1 MADVK
6 PGLTHRNLPLLLLL
20 AREAVITRFR
30 PVLQAH
36 GLTEQ
41 QWRIL
46 RVLVAEASLEP
57 RQIVRL
63 CGISSPSLAGILARM
78 EAQGLVTRE
87 GLAHDR
93 RRQAVSATA
102 KSRRLAARM
111 APQIEAVYARLEAQ
125 LGVSRVT
132 QLYGALDEVI
142 AALGG
147 AESRAAPGATPD
159 GAAPREAARPLS
171 PGTAPA
177 PAPSAAPARTARPGS
192 A

>member
-1 MADVK
+1 MADVN
-6 PGLTHRNLPLLLLL
+6 PGLKHRNLPLLLLL
-20 AREAVITRFR
+20 AREGVIARFR
-30 PVLQAH
+30 PVLKAH

-46 RVLVAEASLEP
+46 RVLVEVPALEP

-78 EAQGLVTRE
+78 EEQGLVARE

-111 APQIEAVYARLEAQ
+111 APKIEAVYAVLEAQ
-125 LGVSRVT
+125 LGAEAVA
-132 QLYGALDEVI
+132 QLYAALDGVLQ
-142 AALGG
+142 ALG
-147 AESRAAPGATPD
+147 E
-159 GAAPREAARPLS
+159 
-171 PGTAPA
+171 APA
-177 PAPSAAPARTARPGS
+177 
-192 A
+192 

>member
-20 AREAVITRFR
+20 AREAVIARFR

-46 RVLVAEASLEP
+46 RVLVAEGSLEP

-78 EAQGLVTRE
+78 ETQGLITRE

-102 KSRRLAARM
+102 KSRRLARQM
-111 APQIEAVYARLEAQ
+111 APQIEAVYAGLEAQ
-125 LGVSRVT
+125 LGVPAVT
-132 QLYGALDEVI
+132 QLYGALDGLLE
-142 AALGG
+142 ALGG
-147 AESRAAPGATPD
+147 A
-159 GAAPREAARPLS
+159 
-171 PGTAPA
+171 A
-177 PAPSAAPARTARPGS
+177 PAPSAPE
-192 A
+192 

>member
-6 PGLTHRNLPLLLLL
+6 PDLTHRNLPLLLLL
-20 AREAVITRFR
+20 AREAVIARFR

-46 RVLVAEASLEP
+46 RVLVEAGSLEP
-57 RQIVRL
+57 REIVHL

-78 EAQGLVTRE
+78 EAQGLVSRE

-102 KSRRLAARM
+102 KSRRLVRRM
-111 APQIEAVYARLEAQ
+111 APQIEAVYAGLEAR
-125 LGVSRVT
+125 LGAPAVD
-132 QLYGALDEVI
+132 QLYAVLDGVLATLGEVE
-142 AALGG
+142 ATGG
-147 AESRAAPGATPD
+147 
-159 GAAPREAARPLS
+159 
-171 PGTAPA
+171 PGTG
-177 PAPSAAPARTARPGS
+177 RD
-192 A
+192 

>member
-20 AREAVITRFR
+20 AREAVIARFR
-30 PVLQAH
+30 PVLHAN

-46 RVLVAEASLEP
+46 RVLVEVDVLEP

-78 EAQGLVTRE
+78 ETQGLIARE
-87 GLAHDR
+87 GMAHDR

-111 APQIEAVYARLEAQ
+111 ASGIEDVYTTLEAQ
-125 LGVSRVT
+125 LGTDTVR
-132 QLYGALDEVI
+132 QLYTVLDRV
-142 AALGG
+142 LG
-147 AESRAAPGATPD
+147 SLDATP
-159 GAAPREAARPLS
+159 GETPVPRVS
-171 PGTAPA
+171 G
-177 PAPSAAPARTARPGS
+177 
-192 A
+192 

>member
-1 MADVK
+1 MADVN
-6 PGLTHRNLPLLLLL
+6 PGLTHRNLPLLLLR
-20 AREAVITRFR
+20 AREAVIARFR
-30 PVLQAH
+30 PLLNEA

-46 RVLVAEASLEP
+46 RVLVEVPALEP

-78 EAQGLVTRE
+78 EEQGLVARE

-111 APQIEAVYARLEAQ
+111 APRIEAVYAALEAQ
-125 LGVSRVT
+125 LGHGTVAR
-132 QLYGALDEVI
+132 LYATLDEVLQ
-142 AALGG
+142 AL
-147 AESRAAPGATPD
+147 EATPD
-159 GAAPREAARPLS
+159 GGTRQSRPWM
-171 PGTAPA
+171 T
-177 PAPSAAPARTARPGS
+177 
-192 A
+192 

>member
-1 MADVK
+1 MADVN
-6 PGLTHRNLPLLLLL
+6 PGLSRRNLPLLLLR
-20 AREAVITRFR
+20 AREAVIARFR
-30 PVLQAH
+30 PLLNEV

-46 RVLVAEASLEP
+46 RVLVEVPALEP

-87 GLAHDR
+87 DLAHDR

-111 APQIEAVYARLEAQ
+111 APQIEAVYAGLEAQ
-125 LGVSRVT
+125 LGAGVVAR
-132 QLYGALDEVI
+132 LYETLDELLD
-142 AALGG
+142 ALEG
-147 AESRAAPGATPD
+147 APGD
-159 GAAPREAARPLS
+159 GPRQSRP
-171 PGTAPA
+171 
-177 PAPSAAPARTARPGS
+177 
-192 A
+192 

>member
-1 MADVK
+1 MADVN

-20 AREAVITRFR
+20 AREAVIARFR
-30 PVLQAH
+30 PLLNEA

-46 RVLVAEASLEP
+46 RVLVEVPALEP

-78 EAQGLVTRE
+78 EEQGLVLRE

-102 KSRRLAARM
+102 KSRRLVARM
-111 APQIEAVYARLEAQ
+111 APKIEAVYAALEAQ
-125 LGVSRVT
+125 LGAEAVT
-132 QLYGALDEVI
+132 RLYTTLDEVLK
-142 AALGG
+142 ALG
-147 AESRAAPGATPD
+147 D
-159 GAAPREAARPLS
+159 GPH
-171 PGTAPA
+171 G
-177 PAPSAAPARTARPGS
+177 
-192 A
+192 